1 MQGYVLEVKN
11 ICLLLIFCVLQLY
24 HALFLMN
31 VARPFFPHHTKKNCS
46 TPQNHHFSDTDAQ
59 NSEDHGP
66 VPLLEY
72 TQSCKKPCDRM
83 NNKTQLYYHKLPHT
97 SHMMLLAKQ
106 AEQLN

>member
-1 MQGYVLEVKN
+1 MS
-11 ICLLLIFCVLQLY
+11 IAHFCVLQLY
-24 HALFLMN
+24 HALFLMD
-31 VARPFFPHHTKKNCS
+31 VARPFFPHHTKKNRS
-46 TPQNHHFSDTDAQ
+46 TPQNHHFSDPNAQ

-72 TQSCKKPCDRM
+72 TQSCKEPCDRM

-97 SHMMLLAKQ
+97 SHMMLLPKQ